1 MDQNMMAMQ
10 SMPGMGSNIMGDD
23 EQSVV
28 DQIFKESLNTGPEG
42 GTPILALKKQQPS
55 HGGGPSH
62 GPQYNPHMEVPTR
75 DVRDMR
81 MHQQPM
87 CDMTNT
93 PEGPPSPR
101 PMPPKKQ
108 PIKDTKIIKKLVNDL
123 TQSLNS
129 NQSKNSVNDHS
140 DNMTENSTES
150 EISNGKENCEVVSS
164 GVEIVKDA
172 ILIIVIYVILSQVFI
187 KRAIGNYIPQIL
199 PTDDKPVSI
208 AGHIIYGA
216 ILAIFFCLVKR
227 VLKL

>member
-28 DQIFKESLNTGPEG
+28 DQLFKESLNTGPEG
-42 GTPILALKKQQPS
+42 GTPILALKKQQSPQQC
-55 HGGGPSH
+55 GPSH

-81 MHQQPM
+81 MQQQPM
-87 CDMTNT
+87 RDMTNT
-93 PEGPPSPR
+93 SEGPPSPR
-101 PMPPKKQ
+101 PLPPKK
-108 PIKDTKIIKKLVNDL
+108 PMKDTKIIKKLVNDL
-123 TQSLNS
+123 TLSLNS
-129 NQSKNSVNDHS
+129 NQSKNTASDHS

-150 EISNGKENCEVVSS
+150 EISNGKENCEVVGS

-172 ILIIVIYVILSQVFI
+172 ILIIVLYVILSQAFI
-187 KRAIGNYIPQIL
+187 KRVIGNYIPQIL
-199 PTDDKPVSI
+199 PNDDKPVSI